1 MKNTITITS
10 SVAGILAFLFL
21 VDITYWHVFGL
32 SMLQFRHHMEIVVA
46 LFCLGLVLSF
56 LATLLAA
63 SSLPRHWRSGSTV
76 GWFISSFAAVT
87 GFFWLLATGL

>member
-1 MKNTITITS
+1 MRNKITITL
-10 SVAGILAFLFL
+10 SVAGLLPFLFL

-32 SMLQFRHHMEIVVA
+32 SMLQFRHHMEVVVA
-46 LFCLGLVLSF
+46 LFCVGLVLSL

-63 SSLPRHWRSGSTV
+63 SSLPRHWRSGSAV
-76 GWFISSFAAVT
+76 GWFICSFAAVT